1 MIISEDRVRS
11 GAAKLA
17 KMLAAKQQG
26 RLDGFF
32 SVKPKDPAA
41 GGSAAAA
48 KGKAAGAKA
57 GDKRKAD
64 DKKAGAAKKGKK

>member
-1 MIISEDRVRS
+1 MPSKTETCRSEDRVRS

-32 SVKPKDPAA
+32 TVKPKEPTGGASA
-41 GGSAAAA
+41 GG
-48 KGKAAGAKA
+48 KKA
-57 GDKRKAD
+57 GDKRKGEES
-64 DKKAGAAKKGKK
+64 KGGAKKKGKK